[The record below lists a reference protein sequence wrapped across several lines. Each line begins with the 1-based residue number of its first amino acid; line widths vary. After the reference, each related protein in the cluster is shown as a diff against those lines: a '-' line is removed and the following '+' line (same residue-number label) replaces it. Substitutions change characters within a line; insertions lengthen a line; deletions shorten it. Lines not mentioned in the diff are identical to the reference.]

1 MVISET
7 VMSTDHKTQKESYT
21 RRSADVFFFFFF
33 FFFLL
38 SKCQLHNSCSR
49 LLHLH
54 EARNVHEN
62 LPACVCAC
70 VRAYVYKGCCNIND
84 TGARRSGREITAKS
98 DAKIV

>member
-21 RRSADVFFFFFF
+21 RRSADFFFLILFIYLLLFYF

-38 SKCQLHNSCSR
+38 SKCQLHSSCTR

-62 LPACVCAC
+62 LSACVCLLMYIRVA
-70 VRAYVYKGCCNIND
+70 V
-84 TGARRSGREITAKS
+84 T
-98 DAKIV
+98 

>member
-21 RRSADVFFFFFF
+21 RRRSADFFFFYYYLFYFIFIFYF

-38 SKCQLHNSCSR
+38 SKCQLHNSCTR

-62 LPACVCAC
+62 LSACVCVRAC
-70 VRAYVYKGCCNIND
+70 VRMYIRVAV
-84 TGARRSGREITAKS
+84 T
-98 DAKIV
+98 

>member
-21 RRSADVFFFFFF
+21 RRSANFFFYYYNYFIIYFILFHFFF
-33 FFFLL
+33 L
-38 SKCQLHNSCSR
+38 SKCQLHNSCTR

-62 LPACVCAC
+62 LSACVC
-70 VRAYVYKGCCNIND
+70 VRMYIRVAV
-84 TGARRSGREITAKS
+84 T
-98 DAKIV
+98 